1 MRSRFCRVRCISII
15 VDLKEHLNGFEK
27 AMVERHLTLQ
37 EFTFLRLWFLDSH
50 AEL

>member
-1 MRSRFCRVRCISII
+1 MRSRFCKVRCIVTI

-37 EFTFLRLWFLDSH
+37 ECTLLCLWF
-50 AEL
+50 